1 MMVGRTRGKAVAQQA
16 IGCQGRRLLLAALG
30 ALLSGSMDSPAFARN
45 AYTQDAR
52 SCDLDQLTR
61 LSDLCPNGFGLPSY
75 GGTDAMIA
83 RNPNIAGMIVQAA
96 HEYGVDSRLALAVS
110 AHEGAM
116 SACAGSPTGVQGP
129 MQLTI
134 ATGRGYGMDRGLL
147 ADNIRGGMLTLR
159 DAVRSCGGSSNIRCL
174 ADRYNGS
181 TEAERRAWTNGVGQR
196 LDGLRQPGQQV
207 PDACNGQPQCIMG
220 PGDFPGTRVPVA
232 SSPPLPSP
240 TDVMVG
246 PGEV

>member
-1 MMVGRTRGKAVAQQA
+1 MIGGQARGKARAQQG

-30 ALLSGSMDSPAFARN
+30 ALLFGSMSAPAFARS
-45 AYTQDAR
+45 AYTHDAR
-52 SCDLDQLTR
+52 ACDLDQRTR
-61 LSDLCPNGFGLPSY
+61 LSELCPSGFGLPSY

-96 HEYGVDSRLALAVS
+96 HEYGVDQRLALAVS

-134 ATGRGYGMDRGLL
+134 ATGRGYGMDRGVL

-159 DAVRSCGGSSNIRCL
+159 DAVRSCGGSSSIRCL

-181 TEAERRAWTNGVGQR
+181 TEAERRAWTNGVSQR
-196 LDGLRQPGQQV
+196 LEGLRQAGQRI

-220 PGDFPGTRVPVA
+220 PGDFPTTRVPVA
-232 SSPPLPSP
+232 SSPPPPAP
-240 TDVMVG
+240 TDVVVG

>member
-1 MMVGRTRGKAVAQQA
+1 MMAGRARRDAVAPQVVGR
-16 IGCQGRRLLLAALG
+16 QGRRLVLAALG
-30 ALLSGSMDSPAFARN
+30 ALLLGSTDGPAFARN

-52 SCDLDQLTR
+52 SCDLDQRTR
-61 LSDLCPNGFGLPSY
+61 LSDLCPGGFGLPTY
-75 GGTDAMIA
+75 GGSDAMIA

-96 HEYGVDSRLALAVS
+96 NEYGVDSRLALAVS

-134 ATGRGYGMDRGLL
+134 ATGRGYGMDRGVL

-159 DAVRSCGGSSNIRCL
+159 DAVRSCGGSSDIRCL

-181 TEAERRAWTNGVGQR
+181 TEAERRAWTNGVSQR
-196 LDGLRQPGQQV
+196 LDGLRRPGQQV
-207 PDACNGQPQCIMG
+207 PDACNGQPQCILG
-220 PGDFPGTRVPVA
+220 PGDFPTTPTPVA
-232 SSPPLPSP
+232 SSPPPPSP
-240 TDVMVG
+240 TDVVVG